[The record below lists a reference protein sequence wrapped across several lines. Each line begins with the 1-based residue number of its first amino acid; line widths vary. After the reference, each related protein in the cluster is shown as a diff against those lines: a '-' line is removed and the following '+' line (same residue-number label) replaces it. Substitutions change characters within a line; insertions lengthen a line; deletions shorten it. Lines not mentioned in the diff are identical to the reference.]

1 MVNSMTFP
9 LDKHIVDS
17 ICRQFGL
24 RNFNELGNASIR
36 QLAGVVKYIEQA
48 TGVEYV
54 NMALGEPGL
63 PAEQIGI
70 EAEHQALLK
79 GCASHYPVIT
89 GIPEV
94 KKWGSE
100 FVRAFVNL
108 QRPPECIFPTV
119 GSMQAAFALNS
130 MLIQLQPEKDTILFL
145 DPCFPVQKMQCD
157 VIGSRI
163 DAFDIAD
170 FRGAK
175 LHDELER
182 HLKSGRIA
190 GILYSN
196 PNNPTWACLT
206 NEELKTIGE
215 LATQY
220 DAIVL
225 EDLAYI
231 NMDFRD
237 PDRGQP
243 YSEPYQPSVGHYTH
257 NCIQLISC
265 SKIFSYAGQRA
276 AFVAIDPVLAKR
288 VYPALGQRLHNSG
301 ELLQSFAYVFLYVL
315 SSGVCH
321 SVQYGMAA
329 MLQAACEGRIRYV
342 ENTSEYARRAH
353 RIKEIMLK
361 NGFHIVYDKDADG
374 REVGDGFFFT
384 FGYKDWTGKKLVN
397 KLIYYGVSAIS
408 LESTGAKREGMRGCA
423 SSIREDQYEQLD
435 ERLRKFNED
444 FSLYDPYEPKDSYE
458 VCKPG

>member
-1 MVNSMTFP
+1 MQVP

-24 RNFNELGNASIR
+24 RNFNELGTASIR
-36 QLAGVVKYIEQA
+36 QLAGVVRNIEQA
-48 TGVEYV
+48 TGLEYV

-63 PAEQIGI
+63 PAEKIGI
-70 EAEHQALLK
+70 EAEHQALLN
-79 GCASHYPVIT
+79 GCASHYPNII

-100 FVRAFVNL
+100 FVRAFINIHR
-108 QRPPECIFPTV
+108 QPECILHTV
-119 GSMQAAFALNS
+119 GSMQAAFALN
-130 MLIQLQPEKDTILFL
+130 MLLTRLNPEKDTILFL
-145 DPCFPVQKMQCD
+145 DPCFPVQKMQCN

-163 DAFDIAD
+163 EAFDIAD
-170 FRGAK
+170 FRGDK
-175 LHDELER
+175 LREELER
-182 HLKSGRIA
+182 HLQSGRIA
-190 GILYSN
+190 GILFSN

-206 NEELKTIGE
+206 DEELRTIGE
-215 LATQY
+215 LATEY

-225 EDLAYI
+225 EDLAYL

-237 PDRGQP
+237 PNRGNP

-288 VYPALGQRLHNSG
+288 VYPALGKRLHNNG
-301 ELLQSFAYVFLYVL
+301 ELLQSFAYFFLYAL

-329 MLQAACEGRIRYV
+329 MLQAACEGKLRFV
-342 ENTSEYARRAH
+342 DNTREYARQEKK
-353 RIKEIMLK
+353 IKEILVR
-361 NGFHIVYDKDADG
+361 NGFHIVYDKDANG
-374 REVGDGFFFT
+374 QEVGDGFFFT
-384 FGYKDWTGKKLVN
+384 FGYKDWSGKKLVN

-408 LESTGAKREGMRGCA
+408 LESTGAQREGMRGCA
-423 SSIREDQYEQLD
+423 STIREDQYEVLD

-444 FSLYDPYEPKDSYE
+444 YSLYDPYDPTQLPEIR
-458 VCKPG
+458 

>member
-1 MVNSMTFP
+1 MHFP

-24 RNFNELGNASIR
+24 RNFDELGSASIR
-36 QLAGVVKYIEQA
+36 QLAGVVRNIEQA

-63 PAEQIGI
+63 PAEMIGI
-70 EAEHQALLK
+70 EAEHEALLK
-79 GCASHYPVIT
+79 GCAAHYPNII

-108 QRPPECIFPTV
+108 QRPPECILPTV
-119 GSMQAAFALNS
+119 GSMQAAFALNM
-130 MLIQLQPEKDTILFL
+130 MLIQLDPAKDTILFL
-145 DPCFPVQKMQCD
+145 DPCFPVQKMQCA

-170 FRGAK
+170 YRGAK
-175 LHDELER
+175 LHDKLEE
-182 HLKSGRIA
+182 HLKTGRIA

-196 PNNPTWACLT
+196 PNNPTWSCLT
-206 NEELKTIGE
+206 DEELKTIGE

-225 EDLAYI
+225 EDLAYL

-237 PDRGQP
+237 PDRGHP
-243 YSEPYQPSVGHYTH
+243 YAEPYQPSVGHYTH
-257 NCIQLISC
+257 NCIQMISC
-265 SKIFSYAGQRA
+265 SKMFSYAGQRA

-288 VYPALGQRLHNSG
+288 VYPELGQRLHNNG
-301 ELLQSFAYVFLYVL
+301 ELLQSFAYVFLYTL

-321 SVQYGMAA
+321 SVQHGMAA
-329 MLQAACEGRIRYV
+329 MLQAACEGRLRFV
-342 ENTSEYARRAH
+342 DNTREYARRAH
-353 RIKEIMLK
+353 RIKEIMVR

-397 KLIYYGVSAIS
+397 KLIYYGVSAIA

-423 SSIREDQYEQLD
+423 SSIREDQYEQLE

-444 FSLYDPYEPKDSYE
+444 YSQYDDYDPAKLPEIS
-458 VCKPG
+458 

>member
-1 MVNSMTFP
+1 MQFP

-36 QLAGVVKYIEQA
+36 QLAGVVKNIEQA

-70 EAEHQALLK
+70 EAEHQALLN

-100 FVRAFVNL
+100 FVRAFINIP
-108 QRPPECIFPTV
+108 RPPECIFPTV

-130 MLIQLQPEKDTILFL
+130 MLIQLQPGKDTILFL
-145 DPCFPVQKMQCD
+145 DPCFPVQKMQCN

-206 NEELKTIGE
+206 DDELRTIGE

-225 EDLAYI
+225 EDLAYL

-265 SKIFSYAGQRA
+265 SKMFSYAGQRA
-276 AFVAIDPVLAKR
+276 AFVAIDPVLAKC
-288 VYPALGQRLHNSG
+288 VYPALGERLHNNG

-342 ENTSEYARRAH
+342 ENTREYARRAH
-353 RIKEIMLK
+353 KIKEIMVR
-361 NGFHIVYDKDADG
+361 NGFHIVYDKDANG

-423 SSIREDQYEQLD
+423 SSIREDQYEQLE

-444 FSLYDPYEPKDSYE
+444 YSQYDPYDPSEIR
-458 VCKPG
+458 

>member
-1 MVNSMTFP
+1 M
-9 LDKHIVDS
+9 
-17 ICRQFGL
+17 RG
-24 RNFNELGNASIR
+24 
-36 QLAGVVKYIEQA
+36 
-48 TGVEYV
+48 
-54 NMALGEPGL
+54 
-63 PAEQIGI
+63 
-70 EAEHQALLK
+70 
-79 GCASHYPVIT
+79 
-89 GIPEV
+89 PEV

-100 FVRAFVNL
+100 FVRAFVHL
-108 QRPPECIFPTV
+108 QRPPECILPTV
-119 GSMQAAFALNS
+119 GSMQAAFALNM

-145 DPCFPVQKMQCD
+145 DPCFPVQKMQCH

-170 FRGAK
+170 YRGAK
-175 LHDELER
+175 LRDELER

-206 NEELKTIGE
+206 DEELKIIGE

-225 EDLAYI
+225 EDLAYL

-237 PDRGQP
+237 PDRGHP
-243 YSEPYQPSVGHYTH
+243 YAEPYQPSVGHYTH

-288 VYPALGQRLHNSG
+288 VYPALGERLHNNG
-301 ELLQSFAYVFLYVL
+301 ELLQSFAYTFLYVL

-321 SVQYGMAA
+321 SVQHGMAA
-329 MLQAACEGRIRYV
+329 MLQAACEGKLRYV
-342 ENTSEYARRAH
+342 DQTREYARRAH
-353 RIKEIMLK
+353 KIKEIMQR
-361 NGFHIVYDKDADG
+361 NGFHIVYDTDADG
-374 REVGDGFFFT
+374 QEVGDGFFFT
-384 FGYKDWTGKKLVN
+384 FGYRNWSGAKLVN

-408 LESTGAKREGMRGCA
+408 LESTGAQRDGMRGCA
-423 SSIREDQYEQLD
+423 SAIREDQYEQLE

-444 FSLYDPYEPKDSYE
+444 FSQYDPYDPAEYPE
-458 VCKPG
+458 IR

>member
-1 MVNSMTFP
+1 MQIP

-24 RNFNELGNASIR
+24 RNFNELGTASIR
-36 QLAGVVKYIEQA
+36 QLAGVVRNIEQA

-63 PAEQIGI
+63 PASEIGI
-70 EAEHQALLK
+70 EAEHQALLN
-79 GCASHYPVIT
+79 GCASHYPTII

-100 FVRAFVNL
+100 FVRAFINL
-108 QRPPECIFPTV
+108 PRPPECILPTV
-119 GSMQAAFALNS
+119 GAMQATFALNL
-130 MLIQLQPEKDTILFL
+130 MLTNLQPGKDTILFL
-145 DPCFPVQKMQCD
+145 DPCFPVQKMQSR

-170 FRGAK
+170 FRGEK
-175 LHDELER
+175 LRGELER

-190 GILYSN
+190 GILFSN

-206 NEELKTIGE
+206 DGELRTIGE

-220 DAIVL
+220 DAIVM
-225 EDLAYI
+225 EDLAYL

-237 PDRGQP
+237 PDRGHP
-243 YSEPYQPSVGHYTH
+243 YAEPYQPSVGHYTH
-257 NCIQLISC
+257 NCVQIISC

-276 AFVAIDPVLAKR
+276 AFVAIDPVLGKR
-288 VYPALGQRLHNSG
+288 IYPALAERLQNRG
-301 ELLQSFAYVFLYVL
+301 ELLQSFSYHFLYVL

-321 SVQYGMAA
+321 SVQHGMAA
-329 MLQAACEGRIRYV
+329 MLQAACEGRIRFV
-342 ENTSEYARRAH
+342 DNTREYARRAH
-353 RIKEIMLK
+353 KIKEILIR

-374 REVGDGFFFT
+374 QEVGDGFFFT
-384 FGYKDWTGKKLVN
+384 FGYRDWSGKKLVN
-397 KLIYYGVSAIS
+397 KLIYYGVSAIA
-408 LESTGAKREGMRGCA
+408 LESTGAQREGMRGCA
-423 SSIREDQYEQLD
+423 STIREDQYDILD

-444 FSLYDPYEPKDSYE
+444 FSLYDPHDPSELPE
-458 VCKPG
+458 IR

>member
-1 MVNSMTFP
+1 MQFP

-24 RNFNELGNASIR
+24 RNFDELGNASIR
-36 QLAGVVKYIEQA
+36 QLAGVVKNIEQA

-63 PAEQIGI
+63 PAEKIGI
-70 EAEHQALLK
+70 EAEHQALLN
-79 GCASHYPVIT
+79 GCASHYPIII

-100 FVRAFVNL
+100 FVRAFVNID
-108 QRPPECIFPTV
+108 RPPECILPTV

-130 MLIQLQPEKDTILFL
+130 MLIQLQPGKDTILFL
-145 DPCFPVQKMQCD
+145 DPCFPVQKMQCH

-170 FRGAK
+170 FRGEK

-190 GILYSN
+190 GILFSS

-206 NEELKTIGE
+206 DEELQIIGE
-215 LATQY
+215 LATEY

-225 EDLAYI
+225 EDLAYM

-237 PDRGQP
+237 SDRGHP
-243 YSEPYQPSVGHYTH
+243 YAAPYQPSVGHYTH
-257 NCIQLISC
+257 NCIQMISC
-265 SKIFSYAGQRA
+265 SKMFSYAGQRA
-276 AFVAIDPVLAKR
+276 AFVAIDPILAKR
-288 VYPALGQRLHNSG
+288 VYPALGERLHNSG
-301 ELLQSFAYVFLYVL
+301 ELLQSFAYFFLYAL

-321 SVQYGMAA
+321 SVQHGMAA
-329 MLQAACEGRIRYV
+329 MLQAACEGKIRYV
-342 ENTSEYARRAH
+342 DNTREYARRAH
-353 RIKEIMLK
+353 KIKEIMK
-361 NGFHIVYDKDADG
+361 RNGFHIVYDKDTDG

-384 FGYKDWTGKKLVN
+384 FGYRDWTGKKLVN

-408 LESTGAKREGMRGCA
+408 LESTGAQRNGMRGCA
-423 SSIREDQYEQLD
+423 STIREDQYALLD

-444 FSLYDPYEPKDSYE
+444 FSQYDPYEPKDPSE
-458 VCKPG
+458 LC

>member
-1 MVNSMTFP
+1 MQIP
-9 LDKHIVDS
+9 IDKHIVDS

-24 RNFNELGNASIR
+24 RNFNELGTASIR
-36 QLAGVVKYIEQA
+36 QLAGVVRNIEQA

-63 PAEQIGI
+63 PASEVGI
-70 EAEHQALLK
+70 EAEHQALLN
-79 GCASHYPVIT
+79 GCASHYPIII

-100 FVRAFVNL
+100 FVRAFINL
-108 QRPPECIFPTV
+108 QRPPECILPTV
-119 GSMQAAFALNS
+119 GSMQAAFALN
-130 MLIQLQPEKDTILFL
+130 MMAIRLQPEKDTILFL
-145 DPCFPVQKMQCD
+145 DPCFPVQKIQCR

-170 FRGAK
+170 FRGDK

-182 HLKSGRIA
+182 HLQSGRIA
-190 GILYSN
+190 AILFSN

-206 NEELKTIGE
+206 DEELRIIGE

-225 EDLAYI
+225 EDLAYL

-237 PDRGQP
+237 PDRGHP
-243 YSEPYQPSVGHYTH
+243 YAEPYQPSVGHYTH
-257 NCIQLISC
+257 NCVQLISC

-288 VYPALGQRLHNSG
+288 VYPALAKRLNNTG
-301 ELLQSFAYVFLYVL
+301 ELLQSFAYFFLYVL

-329 MLQAACEGRIRYV
+329 MLQAACEGKIRYV
-342 ENTSEYARRAH
+342 DNTREYARRAH
-353 RIKEIMLK
+353 KIKEIMVR
-361 NGFHIVYDKDADG
+361 NGFHIVYDKDANG
-374 REVGDGFFFT
+374 KEVGDGFFFT
-384 FGYKDWTGKKLVN
+384 FGYKNWSGRKLVN
-397 KLIYYGVSAIS
+397 KLIYYGVSAIA
-408 LESTGAKREGMRGCA
+408 LESTGAQREGMRGCA
-423 SSIREDQYEQLD
+423 SSIREDQYDVLD

-444 FSLYDPYEPKDSYE
+444 YSLYDLYDPSELPE
-458 VCKPG
+458 IR

>member
-1 MVNSMTFP
+1 MHFP

-24 RNFNELGNASIR
+24 RNFHELGNASIR
-36 QLAGVVKYIEQA
+36 QLAGVVKNIEQA

-63 PAEQIGI
+63 PASEIGI
-70 EAEHQALLK
+70 EAEHKALLN
-79 GCASHYPVIT
+79 GCAAHYPNII

-100 FVRAFVNL
+100 FVRAFINL
-108 QRPPECIFPTV
+108 QRPPECILPTV
-119 GSMQAAFALNS
+119 GSMQAAFALNM

-145 DPCFPVQKMQCD
+145 DPCFPVQKMQCH

-163 DAFDIAD
+163 EAFDIAD

-175 LHDELER
+175 LRDELER

-206 NEELKTIGE
+206 DEELQIIGE

-225 EDLAYI
+225 EDLAYL

-237 PDRGQP
+237 PNRGNP

-257 NCIQLISC
+257 HCIQMISC

-276 AFVAIDPVLAKR
+276 AFIAIDPVLAKR
-288 VYPALGQRLHNSG
+288 VYPALGKRLHNNG
-301 ELLQSFAYVFLYVL
+301 ELLQSFAYTFLYVL
-315 SSGVCH
+315 SSGVTH
-321 SVQYGMAA
+321 SVQHGMAA
-329 MLQAACEGRIRYV
+329 MLQAACEGKLRYV
-342 ENTSEYARRAH
+342 ENTREYARRAH
-353 RIKEIMLK
+353 KIKEIMLR

-374 REVGDGFFFT
+374 
-384 FGYKDWTGKKLVN
+384 
-397 KLIYYGVSAIS
+397 
-408 LESTGAKREGMRGCA
+408 
-423 SSIREDQYEQLD
+423 Q
-435 ERLRKFNED
+435 
-444 FSLYDPYEPKDSYE
+444 
-458 VCKPG
+458 

>member
-1 MVNSMTFP
+1 MQIP

-24 RNFNELGNASIR
+24 RNFNELGTASIR
-36 QLAGVVKYIEQA
+36 QLAGVVRNIEQA

-63 PAEQIGI
+63 PASEIGI
-70 EAEHQALLK
+70 EAEHRALLN
-79 GCASHYPVIT
+79 GCASHYPNII

-100 FVRAFVNL
+100 FVRAFINL
-108 QRPPECIFPTV
+108 PRPPECILPTV
-119 GSMQAAFALNS
+119 GAMQATFALNM
-130 MLIQLQPEKDTILFL
+130 MLTNLQPGKDTILFL
-145 DPCFPVQKMQCD
+145 DPCFPVQKMQSR

-170 FRGAK
+170 LRGEK

-182 HLKSGRIA
+182 HLKSGHIA
-190 GILYSN
+190 GILFSN

-206 NEELKTIGE
+206 DDELRTIGE

-220 DAIVL
+220 DAIVM
-225 EDLAYI
+225 EDLAYL

-237 PDRGQP
+237 PDRGHP
-243 YSEPYQPSVGHYTH
+243 YAEPYQPSVGHYTH
-257 NCIQLISC
+257 NCVQIISC

-288 VYPALGQRLHNSG
+288 VYPALAERLQNSG
-301 ELLQSFAYVFLYVL
+301 ELLQSFSYFFLYVL

-321 SVQYGMAA
+321 SVQHGMAA

-342 ENTSEYARRAH
+342 DNTREYARRAH
-353 RIKEIMLK
+353 KIKEILLK
-361 NGFHIVYDKDADG
+361 NGFHIVYDKDANGQD
-374 REVGDGFFFT
+374 VGDGFFFT
-384 FGYKDWTGKKLVN
+384 FGYRDWSGKKLVN
-397 KLIYYGVSAIS
+397 KLIYYGVSAIA
-408 LESTGAKREGMRGCA
+408 LESTGAQREGMRGCA
-423 SSIREDQYEQLD
+423 STIREDQYDVLD

-444 FSLYDPYEPKDSYE
+444 FSLYDPHDPSELPE
-458 VCKPG
+458 IR

>member
-1 MVNSMTFP
+1 MQFP

-24 RNFNELGNASIR
+24 RNFDELGNASIR
-36 QLAGVVKYIEQA
+36 QLAGVVKNIEQA

-63 PAEQIGI
+63 PAEKIGI
-70 EAEHQALLK
+70 EAEHQALLN
-79 GCASHYPVIT
+79 GCASHYPIII

-100 FVRAFVNL
+100 FVRAFVNID
-108 QRPPECIFPTV
+108 RPPECILPTV

-130 MLIQLQPEKDTILFL
+130 MLIQLQPGKDTILFL
-145 DPCFPVQKMQCD
+145 DPCFPVQKMQCH

-170 FRGAK
+170 FRGEK

-190 GILYSN
+190 GILFSS

-206 NEELKTIGE
+206 DEELQIIGE
-215 LATQY
+215 LATEY

-225 EDLAYI
+225 EDLAYM

-237 PDRGQP
+237 PDRGHP
-243 YSEPYQPSVGHYTH
+243 YAAPYQPSVGHYTH
-257 NCIQLISC
+257 NCIQMISC
-265 SKIFSYAGQRA
+265 SKMFSYAGQRA
-276 AFVAIDPVLAKR
+276 AFVAIDPILAKR
-288 VYPALGQRLHNSG
+288 VYPALGERLHNSG
-301 ELLQSFAYVFLYVL
+301 ELLQSFAYFFLYAL

-321 SVQYGMAA
+321 SVQHGMAA
-329 MLQAACEGRIRYV
+329 MLQAACEGKIRYV
-342 ENTSEYARRAH
+342 DNTREYARRAH
-353 RIKEIMLK
+353 KIKEIMK
-361 NGFHIVYDKDADG
+361 RNGFHIVYDKDADG

-384 FGYKDWTGKKLVN
+384 FGYRDWTGKKLVN

-408 LESTGAKREGMRGCA
+408 LESTGAQRNGMRGCA
-423 SSIREDQYEQLD
+423 STIREDQYALLD

-444 FSLYDPYEPKDSYE
+444 FSQYDPYEPKDPSE
-458 VCKPG
+458 LC

>member
-1 MVNSMTFP
+1 MQVP

-24 RNFNELGNASIR
+24 RNFNELGTASIR
-36 QLAGVVKYIEQA
+36 QLAGVVRNIEQA
-48 TGVEYV
+48 TGLEYV

-63 PAEQIGI
+63 PAEKIGI
-70 EAEHQALLK
+70 EAEHQALLN
-79 GCASHYPVIT
+79 GCASHYPNII

-100 FVRAFVNL
+100 FVRAFINIP
-108 QRPPECIFPTV
+108 RPPECILPTV
-119 GSMQAAFALNS
+119 GSMQAAFALN
-130 MLIQLQPEKDTILFL
+130 MLLTRLNPEKDTILFL
-145 DPCFPVQKMQCD
+145 DPCFPVQKMQCN

-163 DAFDIAD
+163 EAFDIAD
-170 FRGAK
+170 FRGDK
-175 LHDELER
+175 LREELER
-182 HLKSGRIA
+182 HLQSGRIA
-190 GILYSN
+190 GILFSN

-206 NEELKTIGE
+206 DEELRTIGE
-215 LATQY
+215 LATEY

-225 EDLAYI
+225 EDLAYL

-237 PDRGQP
+237 PNRGNP
-243 YSEPYQPSVGHYTH
+243 YAEPYQPSVGQYTH

-288 VYPALGQRLHNSG
+288 VYPALGKRLHNNG
-301 ELLQSFAYVFLYVL
+301 ELLKSFAYFFLYAL

-329 MLQAACEGRIRYV
+329 MLQAACEGKLRFV
-342 ENTSEYARRAH
+342 VNTREYARRAKK
-353 RIKEIMLK
+353 IKEILVR
-361 NGFHIVYDKDADG
+361 NGFHIVYDKDANG
-374 REVGDGFFFT
+374 QEVGDGFFFT
-384 FGYKDWTGKKLVN
+384 FGYKDWSGKKLVN

-408 LESTGAKREGMRGCA
+408 LESTGAQREGMRGCA
-423 SSIREDQYEQLD
+423 STIREDQYEVLD

-444 FSLYDPYEPKDSYE
+444 YSLYDPYDPTQLPEIR
-458 VCKPG
+458 